1 MAKKVEREI
10 SAIDFSHGQMGKH
23 QLRLKCMNHP
33 FFGQKRKPV
42 QRIRARVGRSLV
54 ACELIWLQMK

>member
-10 SAIDFSHGQMGKH
+10 SAIDFSHGQMAKH
-23 QLRLKCMNHP
+23 QLRLKRM
-33 FFGQKRKPV
+33 KPV